1 MTTAEE
7 RRFNPNRPDLCSCL
21 RWKGMFVP
29 SAEDLSVPSGNG
41 GLFWCLYTQTC
52 IGPDGQL
59 AEPGN
64 CASRERGCWGRGR
77 LGDEDVE

>member
-7 RRFNPNRPDLCSCL
+7 HRFNPNRPDLCACL

-29 SAEDLSVPSGNG
+29 SGEDLSVPSGNG

-77 LGDEDVE
+77 LGDSDVE